1 MPFFD
6 PNHTR
11 EIGLLTMGKLRQ
23 LIPVRPSDPP
33 PEGMIVVSLN
43 AWVSCPDQW
52 RETLIDLAQA
62 GITVWVSPAA
72 PDQYLGFSGP
82 IAQTMEEI
90 ERMERFATNNEL

>member
-6 PNHTR
+6 PDHTR

-23 LIPVRPSDPP
+23 LIPTRPSDPP

-43 AWVSCPDQW
+43 AWVSCPEEW

-62 GITVWVSPAA
+62 GIVVMVHTDA
-72 PDQYLGFSGP
+72 PDHYLGFCGP